1 MIAKY
6 NINVAQNTDVVYLM
20 NLSDTV
26 LPELQSLL
34 NNPKV
39 NLSGQI
45 RDYTDYSST
54 ETHYGRSAPII
65 SQRDFIRKQLLRFKE
80 NYKKKD
86 WQSWNYDDFRV
97 LEEIKLGVI

>member
-1 MIAKY
+1 
-6 NINVAQNTDVVYLM
+6 VYLM

-39 NLSGQI
+39 NLSVQV
-45 RDYTDYSST
+45 RDYTDYSSINK
-54 ETHYGRSAPII
+54 YDGRFTPII
-65 SQRDFIRKQLLRFKE
+65 TQRDFIKNQVLRFKE
-80 NYKKKD
+80 NYKEKD

-97 LEEIKLGVI
+97 FEGIKLGKL